1 MKRKLYY
8 YRKDSGLEIGFV
20 MRWRGSCV
28 LVEAKATTGNVKSA
42 KTVLNHPE
50 KYHVDMAIKL
60 GDYNVG
66 HEGKI
71 LTLPMYMG
79 FLLTEM

>member
-1 MKRKLYY
+1 MAKPIPLPMS
-8 YRKDSGLEIGFV
+8 DMACLATSLLFV
-20 MRWRGSCV
+20 FW
-28 LVEAKATTGNVKSA
+28 KATTGNVKSA

-60 GDYNVG
+60 GDYNIG

-79 FLLTEM
+79 FLLTET